1 MNEPA
6 ITIQGVHKTY
16 ALDGVAVNA
25 LRGIDLVVNPGD
37 FIAIMGPSGSG
48 KSTLMNIL
56 GCLDVPDEG
65 SYRLHGEDVTGMDSD
80 ELAEVRNHKIGFVF
94 QSFNLLART
103 SAIENVET
111 PLIYAGIHSNE
122 RKQRAA
128 EMLTRMGLG
137 DRMHHLPNQLSGG
150 EKQRV
155 ALARALITRSTILLA
170 DEPTGNLDT
179 HTSEEI
185 MDILGQLNREQNMTI
200 VLITHENEIAARARR
215 TLLLRDGLLQEVT

>member
-1 MNEPA
+1 
-6 ITIQGVHKTY
+6 
-16 ALDGVAVNA
+16 
-25 LRGIDLVVNPGD
+25 
-37 FIAIMGPSGSG
+37 
-48 KSTLMNIL
+48 
-56 GCLDVPDEG
+56 
-65 SYRLHGEDVTGMDSD
+65 MDSD
-80 ELAEVRNHKIGFVF
+80 ELAEVRNHCIGFVF

-128 EMLTRMGLG
+128 EMFEHAWVSVTV
-137 DRMHHLPNQLSGG
+137 MHHLPNQLSGG